1 MQEINAPLLTETMTW
16 INTNP
21 SHHNQSS
28 WHCGTSHCFF
38 GVAEMLGTK
47 LSPFECFV
55 GADKTFENAKKL
67 LNLTDAQAS
76 YISKGSLSRGQLNEI
91 VKTWTIPD
99 FISSD
104 KIAIALSPFP
114 LSIDLITEL
123 AHDSDEDVRRAIAN
137 NQKQLIS

>member
-1 MQEINAPLLTETMTW
+1 MKEINASLLTETMNW

-21 SHHNQSS
+21 SHHDQSS
-28 WHCGTSHCFF
+28 WHCEASHCFF
-38 GVAEMLGTK
+38 GVAEMIGLK
-47 LSPFECFV
+47 LSPFECFT
-55 GADKTFENAKKL
+55 GAANTFENAKKL
-67 LNLTDAQAS
+67 LNLTDAQAL
-76 YISKGSLSRGQLNEI
+76 YISKVSLSREQLNEI

-123 AHDSDEDVRRAIAN
+123 VHDSHFAVRSAIAK
-137 NQKQLIS
+137 NQKE